1 MLTRNVFGILLFWP
15 LWALGLCGF
24 VVRVGSSAASLFV
37 ACPSFA
43 LLFLFSVFSKVTS
56 TADLSIWQSLN
67 CKGRRPKNR
76 HLVGTPCS
84 GEAQRYVGHGRCPP
98 VLVLYFVT
106 DQGSHFVMG
115 AVLGLRIVVPEASQR
130 PCGRLLRQRQYVSSQ
145 TFRGP
150 CGQLLLAAA
159 ILRRCGVTVCLQLRL
174 RQTLSQVSLVGS
186 TLVGELARGRAKL
199 AFMVSA
205 STCGLSSI
213 VSSALLVTG
222 GAMVDDD
229 CNEG

>member
-1 MLTRNVFGILLFWP
+1 M
-15 LWALGLCGF
+15 
-24 VVRVGSSAASLFV
+24 
-37 ACPSFA
+37 
-43 LLFLFSVFSKVTS
+43 TS

-115 AVLGLRIVVPEASQR
+115 AVLGLRIVVPEASRR
-130 PCGRLLRQRQYVSSQ
+130 PCGRLLRQRQYDSSQ
-145 TFRGP
+145 TLRRP

-205 STCGLSSI
+205 WTCGFFFDSDLRSPCFRWCYGRCR
-213 VSSALLVTG
+213 LH
-222 GAMVDDD
+222 
-229 CNEG
+229 